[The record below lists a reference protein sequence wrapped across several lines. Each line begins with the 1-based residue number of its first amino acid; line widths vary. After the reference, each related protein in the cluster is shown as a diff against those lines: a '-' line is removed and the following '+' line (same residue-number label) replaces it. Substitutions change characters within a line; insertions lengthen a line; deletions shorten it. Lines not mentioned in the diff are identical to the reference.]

1 MGLRPSLDVEI
12 RLDMDLDSRTFRAHD
27 ICL

>member
-12 RLDMDLDSRTFRAHD
+12 RLDMDLDSRALRAHD
-27 ICL
+27 IGF